1 MARRGDGLQ
10 PLAGS
15 VERSVAEPEEW
26 GKVHIAVVN
35 TVKANVLGPNAVGVH
50 WIVIAWQVEGQV
62 EGMDA

>member
-1 MARRGDGLQ
+1 MAFNHWQ
-10 PLAGS
+10 VAF
-15 VERSVAEPEEW
+15 ERSVAEPEEW